1 MTKYII
7 KRIAMGL
14 LSIFIVATLTF
25 FLMNLVP
32 GGPFVAEKS
41 ISKAAQ
47 ELSLQNTDWTSL
59 YLSNI

>member
-1 MTKYII
+1 MSFEKIHKLTGGLSLTKYII

-32 GGPFVAEKS
+32 GGPFVAE
-41 ISKAAQ
+41 
-47 ELSLQNTDWTSL
+47 NP
-59 YLSNI
+59 

>member
-32 GGPFVAEKS
+32 CGPFVAE
-41 ISKAAQ
+41 
-47 ELSLQNTDWTSL
+47 NP
-59 YLSNI
+59 

>member
-41 ISKAAQ
+41 ISKAA
-47 ELSLQNTDWTSL
+47 
-59 YLSNI
+59 